1 MIMKRLTLLFLAL
14 AFCLGALTSCDL
26 DRTGTYNY
34 SNEFALRIEDKDD
47 YKAVEEYM
55 KANFV
60 DIKDNPSFYGS
71 NHDAIAAFTKHFV
84 EELKRVDTDFI
95 YSHLKETTDAVQL
108 IGYATGKGSKEW
120 VGFRTFTLADLEVEE
135 APQAQ

>member
-1 MIMKRLTLLFLAL
+1 MIMKRRTLLFLAL

-47 YKAVEEYM
+47 YKAVEEY
-55 KANFV
+55 
-60 DIKDNPSFYGS
+60 GS
-71 NHDAIAAFTKHFV
+71 NHDANATFTKHFV

>member
-71 NHDAIAAFTKHFV
+71 NHDAIATFTKHFV

-120 VGFRTFTLADLEVEE
+120 VGFRIFTLADLEVEE

>member
-55 KANFV
+55 KTNFV

-71 NHDAIAAFTKHFV
+71 NHDAIATFAKHFV

-95 YSHLKETTDAVQL
+95 YSHLKEETDAVRL
-108 IGYATGKGSKEW
+108 IGFANGPETKEW
-120 VGFRTFTLADLEVEE
+120 VGFFTYQLSDLENKKPETAE
-135 APQAQ
+135 

>member
-1 MIMKRLTLLFLAL
+1 MKRLTLLFLAL
-14 AFCLGALTSCDL
+14 ALCLGALTSCNL
-26 DRTGTYNY
+26 ERVGTYSY
-34 SNEFALRIEDKDD
+34 SNEVILQIENQED
-47 YKAVEEYM
+47 YAAVEEYM
-55 KANFV
+55 KTNFV
-60 DIKDNPSFYGS
+60 EITNNPTFTGPI
-71 NHDAIAAFTKHFV
+71 HDAITEFTKHFV